1 MELNLYSECEVEFL
15 DEYQKI
21 AGDVLS
27 HVLQRYACPFP
38 VQVSLYIV
46 TPDEIKEANAQTRQI
61 DKVTDVLSFP
71 NLFFEPGNEGN
82 FSGLEEGDADTFDP
96 ESGELMLGEIMIC
109 AEKVYAQAEE
119 YGHGVIREF
128 AFLVA
133 HSALHLLGYDHM
145 DDEER
150 ERMEALQEE
159 ILKEAGYE
167 RK

>member
-1 MELNLYSECEVEFL
+1 MELNLYTECEVDFIENY
-15 DEYQKI
+15 EQI
-21 AGDVLS
+21 ARDVLS
-27 HVLQRYACPFP
+27 HVLQKYACPYP
-38 VQVSLYIV
+38 VQVALYIV
-46 TPDEIKEANAQTRQI
+46 TPEEIREANAQTREI

-71 NLFFEPGNEGN
+71 NLFFEVGKEGD
-82 FSGLEEGDADTFDP
+82 FSELTEGDADVFDP
-96 ESGELMLGEIMIC
+96 ETGELMLGEIMIC

-119 YGHGVIREF
+119 YGHGFIREF

-145 DDEER
+145 NDVER

-159 ILKEAGYE
+159 FLKEAGYE

>member
-1 MELNLYSECEVEFL
+1 MKLNLYTECDIDFL
-15 DEYQKI
+15 QDYEKI
-21 AGDVLS
+21 ATEVLIN
-27 HVLQRYACPFP
+27 VLQRYACPFD
-38 VQVSLYIV
+38 VQAALYIV
-46 TPDEIKEANAQTRQI
+46 TPEEIRETNAQTRQI

-71 NLFFEPGNEGN
+71 NLYYEPGKEGD
-82 FSGLEEGDADTFDP
+82 FSGITEDDADLFDP
-96 ESGELMLGEIMIC
+96 ETGELMLGEIMIC

-119 YGHGVIREF
+119 YGHGVVREF

-145 DDEER
+145 EDAER
-150 ERMEALQEE
+150 ERMETLQEE